1 MLDPAW
7 AATRPL
13 LWIALITLIVLLVLR
28 TIRKGRRDYQRF
40 KRYRG
45 TVKRQAML
53 RKWLRE
59 SWLTFG
65 GISAGVLLLAGSYV
79 GPLLAQLHTWAGV
92 RGIRSFI
99 VSNLWIVGAV
109 LLVIV
114 VLTWLGVRA
123 ARRDGDGIMAIGD
136 IHAMLPRNR
145 QELRLGALLSLNAGL
160 VEELAF
166 RLAIP
171 ALVFGATGSAIA
183 AVILSL
189 LLFGALHL
197 YQGVAGIVGTT
208 IIGALMMA
216 LYVVS
221 GSIIAPIV
229 LHALVDLRSLVLIPV
244 AVMGVHR
251 VDARRPPAPPPKPR
265 SSSIPAA
272 QAAPEAPAAPPGAAP
287 PRT

>member
-171 ALVFGATGSAIA
+171 ALVFGLLAIPTAAIFGCQKGWPRLAMLAITLSLA
-183 AVILSL
+183 AVGLTAA
-189 LLFGALHL
+189 AL
-197 YQGVAGIVGTT
+197 
-208 IIGALMMA
+208 IGF
-216 LYVVS
+216 
-221 GSIIAPIV
+221 
-229 LHALVDLRSLVLIPV
+229 
-244 AVMGVHR
+244 VH
-251 VDARRPPAPPPKPR
+251 PPKN
-265 SSSIPAA
+265 SPASA
-272 QAAPEAPAAPPGAAP
+272 LAGGSFSLFLIGTFISQWVANWLSQQKPS
-287 PRT
+287 R